1 VQGSVPIRAGLRFGV
16 LLILAGETQLGTF
29 SYQQGSGLILLEY
42 SALNSTQRLN
52 LLHDNKRRFNNLQ
65 SQREVNNVFFV
76 KEGIVQ
82 LEIFFEVKHFSCTPS
97 PK

>member
-1 VQGSVPIRAGLRFGV
+1 MQGSVPIRAGLRFGV
-16 LLILAGETQLGTF
+16 LLILVGETQLGTF

-65 SQREVNNVFFV
+65 SQR
-76 KEGIVQ
+76 KSQ
-82 LEIFFEVKHFSCTPS
+82 
-97 PK
+97 